1 MIRALFLITATTAVA
16 APNAES
22 LKFFEKD
29 VRPLLVEACQE
40 CHGPQKHKGGLRLDN
55 LPYILQGG
63 GTGPAIVP
71 HKPDA
76 SLLIKLVN
84 YEDPDMEMPP
94 DGKLSSAKIEI
105 LKKWIAMGAPW
116 PEAEVAA
123 AKPSRKPGDI
133 TEDDKKWWSFVP
145 VKSPSVPKVH
155 SAQSSVLSSESS
167 KLSTKH
173 SALSTSPIDAFV
185 QAKLAENGLKPSP
198 AADPVA
204 FIRRA
209 TFDLTGMPPTPA
221 EVEAFVH
228 ESYASNGAYA
238 KLIDRLLDSPRYGER
253 WAQHWLDLVRYAE
266 SEGYR
271 LDAYRPNVWPYRDYV
286 VRSLNNDKPYD
297 QFVREQLAGDE
308 MLYAKGKTVPE
319 TADDLDLL
327 TATGFLRHTI
337 YEYNQRDS
345 EGQWKLIMN
354 EVTDVT
360 ADVFMGVSVQCAQ
373 CHDHKFDPILQKDYY
388 RLQAFLSNI
397 TWAEDKPFATQA
409 QIDEYNAKLKIWEE
423 ATKEPRAVIDA
434 IVEPKIIGSQ
444 KSAITKFPEEI
455 QAMFAKTR
463 EQRTPYEEQIVQ
475 LAGRQVY
482 YERERYK
489 ADKLKEPEATQY
501 REAKAKLAESDH
513 LKPKNLIPTL
523 AVGETGSQTPTTKFV
538 TRKVGAVTTKPGF
551 LTILDP
557 KDAEIP
563 AAKPDALTSG
573 RRTVLANWLTT
584 PQNPLTARVIVNRVW
599 QYHFGKGITTTA
611 SDFGRLGDKP
621 SHPELLDWLTSEFIK
636 SGWKLKTLHKLI
648 MASATYQQSTAS
660 DKDALLKDP
669 ENRLLWRYSP
679 RRLDAEQARD
689 SMLTA
694 SGEIDLMVGGEGV
707 EKSKPRR
714 SLYLRK
720 MRNTPDDFLASLDAP
735 PGFQSTP
742 ERQATTTAT
751 QSLLM
756 VNGDWPLDRARAMS
770 ARLIKEEPKDDVKRI
785 ANAYALAFARQP
797 TKQENTAALAFL
809 KSQRGMLQREAPPPP
824 PVSTP
829 LADAQKF
836 FGPNPAA
843 RTTKTFLLQPGTANE
858 KLRVNLE
865 GKIESDQFAIE
876 AVVKLNSLYPDGTV
890 RTIASRW
897 DNDKTKPG
905 WSLGVTSEKSA
916 HKPNNLIV
924 QLSGSDF
931 QGSPAYEVVASG
943 LRIPVGKP
951 YYVAASIDNHP
962 AAGQTFGGTVTF
974 YARELSDANAAMQTI
989 TVPHQIVGSY
999 INKDRAL
1006 YVGGRE
1012 IDKRSLWDGPIA
1024 RVALRA
1030 GQLDAGKLMSWTV
1043 NSDPS
1048 CIADISA
1055 DQALTMEKAPA
1066 ESRWT
1071 WESSAAPTKAS
1082 GALDPNREALTDLC
1096 HALLNSNEFFYLQ

>member
-1 MIRALFLITATTAVA
+1 MIRALLLLTASTAFA
-16 APNAES
+16 APTAES
-22 LKFFEKD
+22 LKFFEKE
-29 VRPLLVEACQE
+29 VRPLLVEACYE
-40 CHGPQKHKGGLRLDN
+40 CHSVQKHKGGLRLDN

-63 GTGPAIVP
+63 ESGPAIVP
-71 HKPDA
+71 HKPEA

-94 DGKLSSAKIEI
+94 DGKLSAEKIEV
-105 LKKWIAMGAPW
+105 LKRWIAMGAPW

-123 AKPSRKPGDI
+123 AKPARKPGQI
-133 TEDDKKWWSFVP
+133 TDEDKKWWSFQP
-145 VKSPSVPKVH
+145 VKAPPVP
-155 SAQSSVLSSESS
+155 QS
-167 KLSTKH
+167 K
-173 SALSTSPIDAFV
+173 AASPIDAFI
-185 QAKLAENGLKPSP
+185 QIKLTENGLQPSVP
-198 AADPVA
+198 ADPAA

-209 TFDLTGMPPTPA
+209 TFDLTGLPPTQD
-221 EVEAFVH
+221 EVAAFVA
-228 ESYASNGAYA
+228 ESA
-238 KLIDRLLDSPRYGER
+238 KSPNAAVTNLIDRLLESPRYGER

-308 MLYAKGKTVPE
+308 MLYAKKKVPE
-319 TADDLDLL
+319 TQEDLDLL

-354 EVTDVT
+354 EITDVT
-360 ADVFMGVSVQCAQ
+360 SDVFMGMSLQCAQ
-373 CHDHKFDPILQKDYY
+373 CHDHKFDPLLQKDYY

-409 QIDEYNAKLKIWEE
+409 QIDEYNAKLKVWEE
-423 ATKEPRAVIDA
+423 ATQEPRAVIDA
-434 IVEPKIIGSQ
+434 IVEPKIVNAQ

-455 QAMFAKTR
+455 QAMFAKSR

-501 REAKAKLAESDH
+501 REAKAKLAEFES
-513 LKPKNLIPTL
+513 LKPKPLIPML
-523 AVGETGSQTPTTKFV
+523 AVGETGPQAPV
-538 TRKVGAVTTKPGF
+538 TRFASRKAGEATAVPGF

-557 KDAEIP
+557 SDAKIP
-563 AAKPDALTSG
+563 APKADVQTSG
-573 RRTVLANWLTT
+573 RRTVLANWLTDT
-584 PQNPLTARVIVNRVW
+584 TNPLTARVIVNRVW
-599 QYHFGKGITTTA
+599 QYHFGKGIVGTA
-611 SDFGRLGDKP
+611 SDFGHLGEKP
-621 SHPELLDWLTSEFIK
+621 SHPELFDWLTSEFIK
-636 SGWKLKTLHKLI
+636 GGWKLKSLHKLI
-648 MASATYQQSTAS
+648 MASAAYRQGTAS
-660 DKDALLKDP
+660 NQAALLKDP
-669 ENRLLWRYSP
+669 ENRLLWRFPP

-689 SMLTA
+689 SMLMA
-694 SGEIDLMVGGEGV
+694 SGELDLTMSGEGV

-714 SLYLRK
+714 SIYVRK
-720 MRNTPDDFLASLDAP
+720 MRNTPDEFLASLDAP
-735 PGFQSTP
+735 PGFQSIA

-756 VNGDWPLDRARAMS
+756 VNGDWPLDRARAMA
-770 ARLIKEEPKDDVKRI
+770 ARLVKEHPTDDAKRI
-785 ANAYALAFARQP
+785 ESAFQYAFSRAPTKKEAADALAFV
-797 TKQENTAALAFL
+797 KQ
-809 KSQRGMLQREAPPPP
+809 QRLQIQREAPPPP
-824 PVSTP
+824 PVTAP
-829 LADAQKF
+829 LADAQKI
-836 FGPNPAA
+836 FGTSPAA
-843 RTTKTFLLQPGTANE
+843 RTTKTFMLQPGTPNE

-865 GKIESDQFAIE
+865 GKIENEQFAIE
-876 AVVKLNSLYPDGTV
+876 AVVFLNSLYPDASV
-890 RTIASRW
+890 RTIAARW

-905 WSLGVTSEKSA
+905 WCLGVTSEKSA

-924 QLSGSDF
+924 QLSGADF
-931 QGSPAYEVVASG
+931 QGSQAYEVVASAI
-943 LRIPVGKP
+943 RIPVGKP
-951 YYVAASIDNHP
+951 YYVAASLDNHP
-962 AAGQTFGGTVTF
+962 APGQNFGGTVTF
-974 YARELSDANAAMQTI
+974 YARDLSDPVATMQTV
-989 TVPHQIVGSY
+989 TVPHQIVGGYVS
-999 INKDRAL
+999 KERAL

-1012 IDKRSLWDGPIA
+1012 IDKRSVWDGAIA

-1030 GQLDAGKLMSWTV
+1030 GLLDAGKLMTWTA
-1043 NSDPS
+1043 NSDPT

-1055 DQALTMEKAPA
+1055 DQAATMLKAPK
-1066 ESRWT
+1066 ESRWS

-1082 GALDPNREALTDLC
+1082 GAIDPNRESLADLC

>member
-1 MIRALFLITATTAVA
+1 MIRALFLLSATAAVA

-22 LKFFEKD
+22 LKFFEKE

-63 GTGPAIVP
+63 ESGPAIVP

-133 TEDDKKWWSFVP
+133 TEEDKKWWSFVP
-145 VKSPSVPKVH
+145 VKAPPVPK
-155 SAQSSVLSSESS
+155 S
-167 KLSTKH
+167 KAS
-173 SALSTSPIDAFV
+173 SPIDAFV

-198 AADPVA
+198 PADPAA

-209 TFDLTGMPPTPA
+209 TFDLTGLPPTPE

-228 ESYASNGAYA
+228 ESYASNGSPETRA
-238 KLIDRLLDSPRYGER
+238 KLIDRLLESPRYGER

-297 QFVREQLAGDE
+297 QFVREQIAGDE
-308 MLYAKGKTVPE
+308 LLYATGKTVPQ

-409 QIDEYNAKLKIWEE
+409 QIDDYNAKLKIWEE

-455 QAMFAKTR
+455 QAMFAKSR

-523 AVGETGSQTPTTKFV
+523 AVGETGPQAPTTKFV
-538 TRKVGAVTTKPGF
+538 TRKVGEVTTTPGF

-557 KDAEIP
+557 KDAKIP
-563 AAKPDALTSG
+563 TPKPDALTSG
-573 RRTVLANWLTT
+573 RRTVLANWLAS

-648 MASATYQQSTAS
+648 MASATYQQSTTS

-694 SGEIDLMVGGEGV
+694 SGELDLTSGGEGV

-742 ERQATTTAT
+742 ERQSTTTAT

-770 ARLIKEEPKDDVKRI
+770 ARLVKEIPKDDAKRV
-785 ANAYALAFARQP
+785 ASAYALAFSRQP
-797 TKQENTAALAFL
+797 TKQEAAAALAFL
-809 KSQRGMLQREAPPPP
+809 KSQRAMLQREAPPPP
-824 PVSTP
+824 PVATP

-865 GKIESDQFAIE
+865 GKTESDQFAIE
-876 AVVKLNSLYPDGTV
+876 AVVKLNSLYPDASV
-890 RTIASRW
+890 RTIAARW

-924 QLSGSDF
+924 QLSGADF
-931 QGSPAYEVVASG
+931 QGSQAYEAVASG

-951 YYVAASIDNHP
+951 YYVAASLDNHP
-962 AAGQTFGGTVTF
+962 APGQNFGGTVTF
-974 YARELSDANAAMQTI
+974 YVRDLSDPAATMQTV

-1012 IDKRSLWDGPIA
+1012 IDKRSLWDGAIA

-1043 NSDPS
+1043 NSDPT

-1055 DQALTMEKAPA
+1055 DQAATMLQAPK
-1066 ESRWT
+1066 ESRWS

-1082 GALDPNREALTDLC
+1082 GALDPSREALTDLC